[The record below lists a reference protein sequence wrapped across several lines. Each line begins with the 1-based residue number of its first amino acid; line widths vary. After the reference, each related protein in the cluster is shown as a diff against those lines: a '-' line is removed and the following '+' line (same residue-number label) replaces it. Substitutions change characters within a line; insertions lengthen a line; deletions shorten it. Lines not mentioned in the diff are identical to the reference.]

1 MCASI
6 LTTKTTY
13 FFAAGRPTLHHET
26 LNRVYFGTFAG
37 NQEDDPRQLERHG
50 LTDLTLHLTS
60 SGDFG

>member
-6 LTTKTTY
+6 LTTKTPNLT
-13 FFAAGRPTLHHET
+13 AARPTLHHET

-37 NQEDDPRQLERHG
+37 NQEDIPRQLERHG

>member
-13 FFAAGRPTLHHET
+13 LTAVRPTLHHET

-37 NQEDDPRQLERHG
+37 NQEDIPRQLERHG
-50 LTDLTLHLTS
+50 LTDLTFHLTL